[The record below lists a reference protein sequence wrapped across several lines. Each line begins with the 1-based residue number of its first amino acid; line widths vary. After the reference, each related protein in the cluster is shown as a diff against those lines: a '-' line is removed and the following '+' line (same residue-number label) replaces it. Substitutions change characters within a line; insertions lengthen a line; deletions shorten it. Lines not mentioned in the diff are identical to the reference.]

1 LSEQLLKQIT
11 ELLNEEKWTR
21 ATLAS
26 YTINNFVELDEIIE
40 ATRQAGVEDEVLDI
54 CEEHLRHTRNSIIA
68 LYLSGIVALSK
79 QLVDDTNLITLITI
93 FMDNHKWNIVEYL
106 CNRILEHGENK
117 FALKTLADVYENK
130 NEQENKYKTWE
141 RYIKVDYEEAEIVKL
156 LAEKQEEEG
165 DEANAVEYYKKA
177 LHRFINKK
185 MFANVKEVWEK
196 LIEYA
201 PEDVEFFFSVER
213 KIVKVLSGDR
223 AAQLL
228 SYLVPHFKNKQDWD
242 TAIEILKRILTYE
255 PKNAE
260 ARKEI
265 VECFRKKYQHHS
277 QLEEYLRVSNLGQSW
292 RNVHD
297 AIADFE
303 KHISFD
309 VGNYVYHSSW
319 KIGRIVDIKNDV
331 IIIDFTGKPGH
342 KMSLKMAVSA
352 LKVLSPDHIWVL
364 IHTVP
369 KEELNRRFKED
380 PVWGLKTVIRSFDN
394 NADMKT
400 IKDQLVPAVMSN
412 NEWSKWSSEARKI
425 LKTNPVFGNVPD
437 RLDRYTVWDKPISF
451 EEKTFNKFKAAK
463 NFFDRVQT
471 LRDFL
476 EHAEPDSDYF
486 AEMFAYFTGFLK
498 SYATVTELVM
508 ASFLLVQQIVAR
520 FSYLNPGLDFGFAE
534 LIRQVDDL
542 QALFAKIDDA
552 ELKKSFLTQLVNH
565 VEQWPALYVRIFL
578 DYPSKYIVD
587 ELVRR
592 RQWESLKELTDQ
604 LMNHFRE
611 YREAFVWMARNLV
624 DEPWFGK
631 MGVKPEK
638 LFISLIHLLDITY
651 REINNKKDVS
661 LNRKINNQIQD
672 YLFKEKRLLKYIL
685 ETGEEAITR
694 LYTLVD
700 DVRELDPSIKIGL
713 KQQIK
718 ERYPHHQFIG
728 DQEKEKVSMGLLTTR
743 GSYEAKQKELRHI
756 VEVEIPQNSQEIGV
770 AMTKG
775 DLRENAEYKAA
786 LERQELLKSA
796 ASKLQDELQRAQIA
810 DAAQISAD
818 AVAFGTTVTLKNLL
832 TGEVEQYTIMG
843 PWESDPARNVI
854 SYRSPLGA
862 ELVNHRKG
870 DELELSIGEKSFKYS
885 VQDIE
890 VANLTGV

>member
-1 LSEQLLKQIT
+1 
-11 ELLNEEKWTR
+11 
-21 ATLAS
+21 
-26 YTINNFVELDEIIE
+26 
-40 ATRQAGVEDEVLDI
+40 
-54 CEEHLRHTRNSIIA
+54 
-68 LYLSGIVALSK
+68 
-79 QLVDDTNLITLITI
+79 
-93 FMDNHKWNIVEYL
+93 
-106 CNRILEHGENK
+106 
-117 FALKTLADVYENK
+117 
-130 NEQENKYKTWE
+130 
-141 RYIKVDYEEAEIVKL
+141 
-156 LAEKQEEEG
+156 
-165 DEANAVEYYKKA
+165 
-177 LHRFINKK
+177 
-185 MFANVKEVWEK
+185 
-196 LIEYA
+196 
-201 PEDVEFFFSVER
+201 
-213 KIVKVLSGDR
+213 
-223 AAQLL
+223 
-228 SYLVPHFKNKQDWD
+228 
-242 TAIEILKRILTYE
+242 
-255 PKNAE
+255 
-260 ARKEI
+260 
-265 VECFRKKYQHHS
+265 
-277 QLEEYLRVSNLGQSW
+277 
-292 RNVHD
+292 
-297 AIADFE
+297 
-303 KHISFD
+303 
-309 VGNYVYHSSW
+309 
-319 KIGRIVDIKNDV
+319 
-331 IIIDFTGKPGH
+331 
-342 KMSLKMAVSA
+342 
-352 LKVLSPDHIWVL
+352 
-364 IHTVP
+364 
-369 KEELNRRFKED
+369 
-380 PVWGLKTVIRSFDN
+380 
-394 NADMKT
+394 
-400 IKDQLVPAVMSN
+400 
-412 NEWSKWSSEARKI
+412 
-425 LKTNPVFGNVPD
+425 
-437 RLDRYTVWDKPISF
+437 
-451 EEKTFNKFKAAK
+451 
-463 NFFDRVQT
+463 
-471 LRDFL
+471 
-476 EHAEPDSDYF
+476 
-486 AEMFAYFTGFLK
+486 
-498 SYATVTELVM
+498 
-508 ASFLLVQQIVAR
+508 
-520 FSYLNPGLDFGFAE
+520 
-534 LIRQVDDL
+534 
-542 QALFAKIDDA
+542 
-552 ELKKSFLTQLVNH
+552 
-565 VEQWPALYVRIFL
+565 
-578 DYPSKYIVD
+578 VD